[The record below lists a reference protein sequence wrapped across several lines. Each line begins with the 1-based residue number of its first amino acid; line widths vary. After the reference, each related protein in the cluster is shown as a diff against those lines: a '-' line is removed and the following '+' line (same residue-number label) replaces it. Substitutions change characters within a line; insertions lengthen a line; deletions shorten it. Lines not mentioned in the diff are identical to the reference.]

1 MSKKNVVNPETS
13 ASDKLV
19 SWIVRHRVVL
29 SIVFGVVI
37 GGAIATGII
46 VAVVNSKEAK
56 RGEQFLPI
64 RKAYEEVK
72 SSDEKDYTA
81 VLDSL
86 NSFISGKKDYANF
99 EALFTRA
106 SILFEQKKYDEAYN
120 DYDKIDSLIS
130 DKGMFKDVA
139 IYSKAVCKENLGE
152 DAEAEVLYNQVWE
165 DYGLASPQSA
175 PSLFA
180 LYRFAEKND
189 NKEEMSEWAKLIKE
203 NYPYSD
209 YTKVVEP
216 SIIEEKTD
224 EVVADDSAVAEDTVT
239 EVSEGLDSSET
250 DSAAQDSS
258 VDVMATETVS
268 E

>member
-13 ASDKLV
+13 ASDKFV

-29 SIVFGVVI
+29 SVVFGVVI
-37 GGAIATGII
+37 VGAIVAGII

-72 SSDEKDYTA
+72 GTEEKDYTA
-81 VLDSL
+81 VLESL
-86 NSFISGKKDYANF
+86 NSFISNKKDFANL
-99 EALFTRA
+99 EALYTRA
-106 SILFEQKKYDEAYN
+106 NILFEQKKYDEAYN
-120 DYDKIDSLIS
+120 DYDKIDSLIP
-130 DKGMFKDVA
+130 DKGIFKDVA

-180 LYRFAEKND
+180 LYRFAEKNG
-189 NKEEMSEWAKLIKE
+189 NKEKMSEWAKLIKE

-216 SIIEEKTD
+216 IIEEKTD
-224 EVVADDSAVAEDTVT
+224 EVVTDDSIVAEDTVT
-239 EVSEGLDSSET
+239 EASEVLDSSET
-250 DSAAQDSS
+250 DSATQEDATLDA
-258 VDVMATETVS
+258 VATETVS